1 MYMFTNIN
9 SQLKNSQCLKKV
21 WRGDVLPKTGN
32 FEFNF
37 NVKIL
42 YAPKKWVGDNSFII

>member
-1 MYMFTNIN
+1 M
-9 SQLKNSQCLKKV
+9 LKKSV
-21 WRGDVLPKTGN
+21 EGGGVLPKTG
-32 FEFNF
+32 FNF